1 MMEERNTVFDYIA
14 KVFATYGI
22 MVVIFILF
30 SLLIGNSI
38 GDYSSLFILG
48 DRGLSM
54 ATLLQLLLLA
64 GIITIAQSV
73 FLTDRWIKKM
83 PITLRNVLFYFV
95 SMLTIVALILR
106 FEWFP
111 INDLKAWIGF
121 FFSFTISVSI
131 SVVITR
137 LRERAENNKMEA
149 ALKKYHEHETGV

>member
-1 MMEERNTVFDYIA
+1 MMEERNTVFDYIS
-14 KVFATYGI
+14 KVFAIYGI

-48 DRGLSM
+48 DRGLST

-83 PITLRNVLFYFV
+83 AITLRNVLFYLV
-95 SMLTIVALILR
+95 SMLTIVVLILL
-106 FEWFP
+106 FKWFP
-111 INDLKAWIGF
+111 INDPKAWIGF
-121 FFSFTISVSI
+121 FISFTISVSI

-137 LRERAENNKMEA
+137 LRERTENNKMEA